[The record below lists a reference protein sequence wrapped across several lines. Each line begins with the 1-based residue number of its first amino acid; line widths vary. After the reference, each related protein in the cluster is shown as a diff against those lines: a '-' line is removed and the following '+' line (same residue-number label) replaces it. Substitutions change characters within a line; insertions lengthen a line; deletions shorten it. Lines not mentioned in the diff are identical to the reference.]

1 MKALILEASN
11 SKVIQKCEDVDEEVD
26 NVAIDGD
33 SSPDVV
39 VVAVSFD
46 EVTCVIYDEATHY

>member
-46 EVTCVIYDEATHY
+46 KVTCVIYDEATHY